1 MRKYLN
7 KLSIYLLKNKRL
19 IFCLL
24 MGLVLLDKINT
35 FFRFSIIYTD
45 SDQTV
50 LWQASK
56 DLMNGDFHG
65 PCFYGQSYN
74 PIIEPLFSLP
84 FLLMG
89 MEYSTAL
96 PLTTTLM
103 STFPFILLSIY
114 LFRKVDPIVGSI
126 PLIVLLLLPIEFEM
140 LTSIPR
146 GFVTGIFFATIG
158 FTSIA
163 FHKAI
168 FARFIGGLFFGVG
181 VYANPNCI
189 LLLPLLLPFTFLL
202 KENFI
207 KMFIPIF
214 LGFAMGA
221 SLIAINSWYYNLN
234 PDLIIHGSPSLK
246 ANLSSFLKVIGR
258 LDNYFNFVTPIFW
271 RAGWLFLSIFI
282 IVSIRT
288 WRHGFKK
295 YSVTILISLITIIA
309 SFFFSKVSDGTN
321 SVFFS
326 GSRMYL
332 AYPIIIIFILIFFIK
347 TLNETKKRLFFSS
360 LIMLSLIAFSVKTFT
375 FDTLLKHALRGSA
388 YSVVKV
394 IKVKDL
400 HNICKDLQL
409 FSEEK
414 IDLVLANSPDS
425 HEQVIT
431 YGCQCLINDFPTTIQ
446 PFYERRTWL
455 MPNTMDNTYSNILIH
470 GKRSESWDKS
480 KTKDLNIIKTD
491 TKKGWV
497 LINNNLKTE
506 DLLTNMNIVH

>member
-1 MRKYLN
+1 MKKYLN
-7 KLSIYLLKNKRL
+7 KSSIYLLKNKRL
-19 IFCLL
+19 IFALL

-56 DLMNGDFHG
+56 DLMNGNFHG

-74 PIIEPLFSLP
+74 PIIEPLFALP

-103 STFPFILLSIY
+103 STFPFVFLSIY
-114 LFRKVDPIVGSI
+114 LFRKFDPIVGSI
-126 PLIVLLLLPIEFEM
+126 PLIVLLLLSVEFDM

-168 FARFIGGLFFGVG
+168 FARFIGGFFFGVG
-181 VYANPNCI
+181 VYANPNCV

-332 AYPIIIIFILIFFIK
+332 AYPIIIIFILIFFMK

-360 LIMLSLIAFSVKTFT
+360 LIMLSLIAFSVKIFT

-388 YSVVKV
+388 YSVVQV

-400 HNICKDLQL
+400 HNICNDLQF

-455 MPNTMDNTYSNILIH
+455 MANTMDNTYGNILIH
-470 GKRSESWDKS
+470 GKPAEIWDNIINKG
-480 KTKDLNIIKTD
+480 LNIIKTD
-491 TKKGWV
+491 TAKGWV
-497 LINNNLKTE
+497 LINNNLRTQ